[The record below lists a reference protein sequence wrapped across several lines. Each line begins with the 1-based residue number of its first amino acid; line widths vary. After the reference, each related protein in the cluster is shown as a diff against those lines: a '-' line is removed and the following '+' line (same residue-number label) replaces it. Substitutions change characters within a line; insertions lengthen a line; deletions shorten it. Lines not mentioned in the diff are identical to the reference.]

1 MYGMAQKAL
10 ALAMGHG
17 ADEAEVY
24 YVNSHSTSADIRK
37 DAVEGAKEQFT
48 EGIGIRAIVD
58 GAVGFAS
65 TNIPGRLEDAVKIAV
80 DSARVR
86 ESDPDWTSLPS
97 NAKYP
102 GVSGTFDKGIVQME
116 LDECIDLALQM
127 IEGARST
134 PESKS
139 KSNILATSGSFSRSH
154 SKHLILNSNGVEVE
168 EEGTSTSGFIDVI
181 TTKGDTA
188 TAYDFDVS
196 RNLDIDFFQ
205 IGVNAAKLAQGS
217 QNGISI
223 EPHKTDVILH
233 PFAFSDLI
241 ESAFAPSIDADN
253 VQKGRS
259 SLIGRLGD
267 EIAASE
273 LTIIDDGLMPGGIE
287 TGISDEEGV
296 PSQRTPVIGNG
307 VFRSYLYDSYTA
319 GKEGVKSTGN
329 ASRHAYVSTP
339 SVGLRNFIIEYPQS
353 DIIAGTD
360 NGVFVNTVIGAH
372 TANAISG
379 DFSVEAR
386 NAYIIKD
393 GQIDRPIKSLM
404 ISGNIFEMLKNIT
417 GAGMD
422 VRKVGGTVT
431 PSIKVSDMS
440 VVG

>member
-1 MYGMAQKAL
+1 MYEMAQRAL
-10 ALAMGHG
+10 SLAMKNG

-24 YVNSHSTSADIRK
+24 YANSRSTSANIRK
-37 DAVEGAKEQFT
+37 DLVEGAKEQFS
-48 EGIGIRAIVD
+48 EGIGIRAIIN

-65 TNIPGRLEDAVKIAV
+65 TNIPNRLEDAVKIAV
-80 DSARVR
+80 AFAKVR
-86 ESDPDWTSLPS
+86 ESDPDWNGLVS

-102 GVSGTFDKGIVQME
+102 DVSGIFDKKIVAME

-127 IEGARST
+127 IEGARSIT
-134 PESKS
+134 D
-139 KSNILATSGSFSRSH
+139 ILATSGSFSRSYG
-154 SKHLILNSNGVEVE
+154 KHLILNSNGVEVE

-181 TTKGDTA
+181 TTKGETS
-188 TAYDFDVS
+188 TAYDFAVS
-196 RNLDIDFFQ
+196 RNHDIDFHQ
-205 IGVNAAKLAQGS
+205 IGVNAAKLALGS

-233 PFAFSDLI
+233 PFAFSDII

-259 SLIGRLGD
+259 SLIGRLG
-267 EIAASE
+267 ENIAASE
-273 LTIIDDGLMPGGIE
+273 LTIIDDGLMSGGIE
-287 TGISDEEGV
+287 TGVSDDEGV
-296 PSQRTPVIGNG
+296 PSQRTSVIENG
-307 VFRSYLYDSYTA
+307 VFKSYLYDSYTA

-329 ASRHAYVSTP
+329 AARQSYTSTP

-353 DIIAGTD
+353 DIISGTD
-360 NGVFVNTVIGAH
+360 SGVFVNTVIGAH

-386 NAYIIKD
+386 NAYIIKG
-393 GQIDRPIKSLM
+393 GQIDKPIKSLM
-404 ISGNIFEMLKNIT
+404 ISGNIFEMLANIT

-431 PSIKVSDMS
+431 PSIRVSDMS